1 MNDTKVSNGE
11 IKISLDDL
19 YSLLFSLNM
28 NSDNSEGIN
37 EQIESI
43 ERIIAYNLT
52 RKDVPAYSLQ
62 QTIELSED
70 DAENILRDRKSDFIK
85 LNDIRQKLSTLA
97 PNLIA
102 LAWNKG
108 VWFKRLNEMFCSRKE
123 KKRYDLIE
131 KLTEKSIETLER

>member
-85 LNDIRQKLSTLA
+85 LNHIRQRLSKLA
-97 PNLIA
+97 PTLLA
-102 LAWNKG
+102 LA
-108 VWFKRLNEMFCSRKE
+108 
-123 KKRYDLIE
+123 
-131 KLTEKSIETLER
+131 

>member
-19 YSLLFSLNM
+19 YSLLFSPNM

-102 LAWNKG
+102 LA
-108 VWFKRLNEMFCSRKE
+108 
-123 KKRYDLIE
+123 
-131 KLTEKSIETLER
+131 

>member
-85 LNDIRQKLSTLA
+85 LNDIRQRLSTLA

-102 LAWNKG
+102 LA
-108 VWFKRLNEMFCSRKE
+108 
-123 KKRYDLIE
+123 
-131 KLTEKSIETLER
+131 

>member
-1 MNDTKVSNGE
+1 MNDTKVSDGE

-102 LAWNKG
+102 LA
-108 VWFKRLNEMFCSRKE
+108 
-123 KKRYDLIE
+123 
-131 KLTEKSIETLER
+131 

>member
-62 QTIELSED
+62 QTIELTED

-102 LAWNKG
+102 LA
-108 VWFKRLNEMFCSRKE
+108 
-123 KKRYDLIE
+123 
-131 KLTEKSIETLER
+131 

>member
-102 LAWNKG
+102 LA
-108 VWFKRLNEMFCSRKE
+108 
-123 KKRYDLIE
+123 
-131 KLTEKSIETLER
+131 